1 MRRVLKPGGHFICM
15 EFSPAVLPQLKPLY
29 DAYSF
34 RVLPWLGERIAR
46 TVTPT
51 SIWQRAF
58 GDSRTE
64 TLSAEMADAGFGN
77 INITPLTGGIV
88 WQHSAW
94 RSEPCLTACAIFAG
108 SCGRAYARPA

>member
-34 RVLPWLGERIAR
+34 RVLPWLGERIAGD
-46 TVTPT
+46 
-51 SIWQRAF
+51 
-58 GDSRTE
+58 GDSYGYLAESIRRFPDPE
-64 TLSAEMADAGFGN
+64 TLSTEMADAGFGN

-88 WQHSAW
+88 WQHSGW
-94 RSEPCLTACAIFAG
+94 RI
-108 SCGRAYARPA
+108 